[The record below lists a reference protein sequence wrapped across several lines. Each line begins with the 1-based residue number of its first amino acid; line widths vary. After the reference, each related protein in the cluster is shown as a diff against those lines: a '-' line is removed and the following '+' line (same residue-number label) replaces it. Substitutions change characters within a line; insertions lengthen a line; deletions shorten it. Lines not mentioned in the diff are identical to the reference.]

1 MKRNIFFALSFVFF
15 AGCQK
20 TVKLNLNSVPPQLVI
35 EGQVTNTP
43 GPYTVT
49 ISRSVNFYADNTF
62 PGVSGASVSIS
73 DGEGV
78 TDSLTETS
86 TGNYT
91 THVLAGKPGNTYTL
105 SVRLNDT
112 TYTATSTMP
121 QPVGLDSVTFDN
133 GIGGRNQIRAQVN
146 FQDPPGIKNYY
157 QFILFIDGSQFTKDY
172 FIFDDRL
179 SDGRYITQN
188 LRMDSSYL
196 SKGQQLRVDMQ
207 CIDVN
212 VYNYFNQLAQATSTG
227 TFNTTTA
234 PANPS
239 TNISNGAYGYF
250 SAHTISTQTVT
261 VY

>member
-1 MKRNIFFALSFVFF
+1 
-15 AGCQK
+15 
-20 TVKLNLNSVPPQLVI
+20 
-35 EGQVTNTP
+35 
-43 GPYTVT
+43 
-49 ISRSVNFYADNTF
+49 
-62 PGVSGASVSIS
+62 
-73 DGEGV
+73 
-78 TDSLTETS
+78 
-86 TGNYT
+86 
-91 THVLAGKPGNTYTL
+91 
-105 SVRLNDT
+105 
-112 TYTATSTMP
+112 MP

-133 GIGGRNQIRAQVN
+133 SIVGNSIRAQVH
-146 FQDPPGIKNYY
+146 FQDPPGVKNYY
-157 QFILFIDGSQFTKDY
+157 QFILFINGSQFTKDY

-179 SDGRYITQN
+179 SDGRYITQD

-212 VYNYFNQLAQATSTG
+212 VYNYFNQLAQATSSG

-250 SAHTISTQTVT
+250 SAHTISSQTVT

>member
-1 MKRNIFFALSFVFF
+1 MKPIFFCLSALFF
-15 AGCQK
+15 FGCQK
-20 TVKLNLNSVPPQLVI
+20 TVKLNLNNAPPQLVI
-35 EGQVTNTP
+35 QGQVTNTP

-49 ISRSVNFYADNTF
+49 ISRSVDFYADNTF

-73 DGEGV
+73 DGQGV

-91 THVLAGKPGNTYTL
+91 THVLVGKPGNTYTL

-112 TYTATSTMP
+112 TYTAASTMP
-121 QPVGLDSVTFDN
+121 EPVTLDSVTFDN
-133 GIGGRNQIRAQVN
+133 GIGGRNSIRAQVN
-146 FQDPPGIKNYY
+146 FQDPPGVKNYY
-157 QFILFIDGSQFTKDY
+157 QFILFIDGTQFTKDY
-172 FIFDDRL
+172 FLFDDRL

-196 SKGQQLRVDMQ
+196 SAGQQLQVDLH

-250 SAHTISTQTVT
+250 SAHTISSRTVT

>member
-1 MKRNIFFALSFVFF
+1 MKKSSLFALTTFF
-15 AGCQK
+15 FFGCQK
-20 TVKLNLNSVPPQLVI
+20 TVKLNLNSAPPQLVI

-49 ISRSVNFYADNTF
+49 ISRSVNFYADNSF

-73 DGEGV
+73 DGQGV

-91 THVLAGKPGNTYTL
+91 THMLVGKPGNTYTL

-112 TYTATSTMP
+112 TYAASSTMP
-121 QPVGLDSVTFDN
+121 QPVQLDSVNFDN
-133 GIGGRNQIRAQVN
+133 SIGGGNSIRAQVH
-146 FQDPPGIKNYY
+146 FQDPPGVKNYY
-157 QFILFIDGSQFTKDY
+157 QFILFINGSQFTKDY
-172 FIFDDRL
+172 FVFDDRL
-179 SDGRYITQN
+179 SDGRYISQN

-196 SKGQQLRVDMQ
+196 SKGQQLLVDMQ

-212 VYNYFNQLAQATSTG
+212 VYNYFNQLAQAIGNGS
-227 TFNTTTA
+227 FNTAAA

-239 TNISNGAYGYF
+239 SNISNGAFGVF
-250 SAHTISTQTVT
+250 SAHTVSSQSAIAN
-261 VY
+261 

>member
-1 MKRNIFFALSFVFF
+1 MKRNIFFALSFMFF

-20 TVKLNLNSVPPQLVI
+20 TVKLDLNSVPPQLVI

-62 PGVSGASVSIS
+62 PGVPGASVSIS
-73 DGEGV
+73 DGQGV

-133 GIGGRNQIRAQVN
+133 SIGGGNSIRAQVH
-146 FQDPPGIKNYY
+146 FQDPPGVKNYY

-172 FIFDDRL
+172 FVFDDRL
-179 SDGRYITQN
+179 SDGRYISQN

-250 SAHTISTQTVT
+250 NAHTISSQTVT